1 VCFAA
6 LSSHDRL
13 GHLGMQ
19 GQYRWDIRW
28 VSPAEPAFSCHAEL
42 VLNAALGGGDA
53 APRPLRRAYA
63 CSRAAPI
70 PEVLGWG
77 FRA

>member
-1 VCFAA
+1 
-6 LSSHDRL
+6 
-13 GHLGMQ
+13 MQ

-53 APRPLRRAYA
+53 APCPFGAIGEVDQAEVEFARPR
-63 CSRAAPI
+63 
-70 PEVLGWG
+70 
-77 FRA
+77 